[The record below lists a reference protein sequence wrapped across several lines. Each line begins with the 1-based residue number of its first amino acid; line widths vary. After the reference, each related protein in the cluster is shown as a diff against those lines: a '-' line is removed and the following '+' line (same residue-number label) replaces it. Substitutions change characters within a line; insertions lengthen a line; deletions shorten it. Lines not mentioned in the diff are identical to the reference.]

1 VGSFAGIALARLGF
15 PFMDPVAS
23 LVICLF
29 ILKVAVDILKDALER
44 MLDTSC
50 GKEMEQ
56 NGNILLRKEMGD
68 SHLEDYFDL
77 CDKCRDSF
85 FGWLNN
91 KPAEQE
97 KPAEKPAK
105 KSAKEG
111 KSNAYTVQQIAEMSG
126 APVTTVRRH
135 AEGICSTYTKD
146 KQGRTIRRYHLTDD
160 QLVALLER
168 IKSRQQGKRTKI

>member
-1 VGSFAGIALARLGF
+1 MKKTYCDR
-15 PFMDPVAS
+15 
-23 LVICLF
+23 
-29 ILKVAVDILKDALER
+29 
-44 MLDTSC
+44 C

-56 NGNILLRKEMGD
+56 NGNILLRKTDNHGNPSE
-68 SHLEDYFDL
+68 EYFDI

-85 FGWLNN
+85 FGWIGGQPAGGEKTFVKKEQP
-91 KPAEQE
+91 KPASLAAKHAA
-97 KPAEKPAK
+97 KPASHSK
-105 KSAKEG
+105 KSAKES

-135 AEGICSTYTKD
+135 AEGICSTYSKD

-160 QLVALLER
+160 QLAALLER